1 MSAVIGAPR
10 ERVWCALTVPEE
22 VIRWDERLLSLA
34 APAPGHPRVG
44 ETVRWRCRL
53 GSVAIDL
60 LERPI
65 EVVPCQR
72 LLSDIS
78 LGLFRFEETCG
89 LADEA
94 GDESRTRLSVRL
106 LASNSVPLVGGL
118 LDRFE
123 VRQLATTM
131 VDSKLKALQRWCER
145 GPRAGAGSSPSPPDS
160 PRASLQPRLRPAGE
174 APSPSRS
181 TTAPV

>member
-1 MSAVIGAPR
+1 MITIAISAVIGAPR

-22 VIRWDERLLSLA
+22 VIRWDERLLSLV

-53 GSVAIDL
+53 GSVAVDL

-72 LLSDIS
+72 LVSEIS

-94 GDESRTRLSVRL
+94 GDESRTRLSLRL
-106 LASNSVPLVGGL
+106 VASNSVPLVGGL

-123 VRQLATTM
+123 VRQLAATM
-131 VDSKLKALQRWCER
+131 VDTKLKALQRWCER
-145 GPRAGAGSSPSPPDS
+145 GPRAEAGSSPSPPGVHS
-160 PRASLQPRLRPAGE
+160 A
-174 APSPSRS
+174 
-181 TTAPV
+181 TV

>member
-1 MSAVIGAPR
+1 VITIAMSAVIGAPR

-22 VIRWDERLLSLA
+22 VIRWDER
-34 APAPGHPRVG
+34 RVG

-53 GSVAIDL
+53 GSVAVDL

-65 EVVPCQR
+65 EVVPRQR
-72 LLSDIS
+72 LLSEIS

-89 LADEA
+89 LSDEA

-106 LASNSVPLVGGL
+106 VASNSVPLVGGL

-123 VRQLATTM
+123 VRELAATM
-131 VDSKLKALQRWCER
+131 VDTKLKALQRWCDR
-145 GPRAGAGSSPSPPDS
+145 GPRAEAGSTPSPPGAHS
-160 PRASLQPRLRPAGE
+160 A
-174 APSPSRS
+174 
-181 TTAPV
+181 TV